1 MFDADQ
7 PAVKSL
13 DTQYRLSADNATA
26 AGDARLRTI
35 GPPRRNQFLLG
46 PSYAADPAWRRYGLG
61 GQLCLSV
68 DVNLDVTQVKVGE
81 RALTLLGFM
90 LDWERPNASNSE
102 ILNRVGQCSGSF
114 EDCVKATNE
123 LGGRWV
129 LVYQAGEDIRVF
141 HDAGGLRQVCFAP
154 DNRTGRTWCASQPDL
169 LAEAADLSLD
179 PAAVAYIDRQAA
191 RDPEYWWPG
200 NRMPYQHASA
210 LLPNHA
216 LCMHAGDS
224 ERYWPWEGFQRKSI
238 DEART
243 SLADKLSGILKS
255 AANRSKLALGL
266 SAGWD
271 SRLLL
276 AASRG
281 IIDDI
286 SIYSVRPWTMADDH
300 HDVLIPGKLAD
311 QLKFEHVRIDHPK
324 RTNPEFDALF
334 YQHTYRPHQ
343 RFAASVQAEFDAF
356 QYSRMAVIGNLSE
369 VARLPYRNIKK
380 DLEDPNG
387 ESLAKYIGMSDSEFA
402 SRALAEWIPS
412 IESRQGFKVLDLF
425 YWEQRIGRWLAANCV
440 EFDLGWKDILVP
452 FNIRSLLTDLL
463 ACDQTHRDNLK
474 PHLYRE
480 AIDDLWPEVLQQ
492 PVNPKPR
499 PGLKTRIK
507 KRLKRLF
514 R

>member
-1 MFDADQ
+1 MSVNSVTGAAD
-7 PAVKSL
+7 
-13 DTQYRLSADNATA
+13 T
-26 AGDARLRTI
+26 RLRTI

-46 PSYAADPAWRRYGLG
+46 SSYAADPAWRRFDLG
-61 GQLCLSV
+61 RQFCLSV
-68 DVNLDVTQVKVGE
+68 DTHLDVTQVNVDGQS
-81 RALTLLGFM
+81 LTLLGFI
-90 LDWERPNASNSE
+90 LDWAWPKASNTD
-102 ILNRVGQCSGSF
+102 ILKRIAQSAGRF
-114 EDCVKATNE
+114 EDCVKATDD

-129 LVYQAGEDIRVF
+129 LIYRCGEDLRVF

-154 DNRTGRTWCASQPDL
+154 DNRTGRTWCASQSEL

-179 PAAVAYIDRQAA
+179 PGAVAYIDWQAA
-191 RDPEYWWPG
+191 RDPECWWPG

-216 LCMHAGDS
+216 LCMQAGES
-224 ERYWPWEGFQRKSI
+224 ERYWAWAGFQRKSI

-276 AASRG
+276 AASRE

-286 SIYSVRPWTMADDH
+286 SVYSVRPWAMAGDH
-300 HDVLIPGKLAD
+300 HDVHIPRKLAA
-311 QLKFEHVRIDHPK
+311 QLKFEHVKIDHPE
-324 RTNPEFDALF
+324 RTDPEFDALF
-334 YQHTYRPHQ
+334 YQHTYRPHE
-343 RFAASVQAEFDAF
+343 RFAVSVQAEFNAF

-380 DLEDPNG
+380 DLDDPDG
-387 ESLAKYIGMSDSEFA
+387 GILANYIGMPDSEFA
-402 SRALAEWIPS
+402 LRALEEWIPS
-412 IESRQGFKVLDLF
+412 SESRQGFKVLDLF

-440 EFDLGWKDILVP
+440 EYDLGWQDILVP

-463 ACDQTHRDNLK
+463 ACDQVYRDRLK
-474 PHLYRE
+474 PRLYRK
-480 AIDDLWPEVLQQ
+480 AIGDLWPDVLQQ

-499 PGLKTRIK
+499 RGLKARIK
-507 KRLKRLF
+507 NRLKRLL